1 MEILQA
7 ILHYNGYLRVWFDRD
22 ISFTVGEGLS
32 AGLASLTCL
41 IMSRSNERMKENCP
55 ITGKQSVILTLV
67 EHGIDSIGRDT
78 ALAPINV
85 RLVSDK
91 LLKKND

>member
-1 MEILQA
+1 
-7 ILHYNGYLRVWFDRD
+7 
-22 ISFTVGEGLS
+22 
-32 AGLASLTCL
+32 
-41 IMSRSNERMKENCP
+41 MSRSNERMKENCP